1 MTTTPTRLPVSSSP
15 TRSCFRAW
23 WCRSSST
30 TPRGRRIDAAQA
42 SGDDQL
48 LIAPRLDER
57 YARYGV
63 VATIERVGRFVGGA
77 PEPSSRPPAG
87 RIGAGTTGPGAALW
101 VEVDPVPDAAVTPHV
116 RELAERYKSLV
127 VAVLQR
133 REAWQIIDGFN
144 QLNDPDAIA
153 DSAGYASYLSIDQ
166 KLQLL
171 ESPDVEE
178 RLEQLISWTEGTWLT
193 SRSPTS

>member
-1 MTTTPTRLPVSSSP
+1 MTTTPTRLPVLFLTDQVVLP
-15 TRSCFRAW
+15 GMVVPVELDDAARAA
-23 WCRSSST
+23 
-30 TPRGRRIDAAQA
+30 IDAAQA

-77 PEPSSRPPAG
+77 PDRRQGRRRAGSEQARPAPGLHSGSRSIRCPTLPS
-87 RIGAGTTGPGAALW
+87 
-101 VEVDPVPDAAVTPHV
+101 PHV
-116 RELAERYKSLV
+116 RGSPSATSPSSWPT
-127 VAVLQR
+127 LQR

>member
-1 MTTTPTRLPVSSSP
+1 M
-15 TRSCFRAW
+15 
-23 WCRSSST
+23 
-30 TPRGRRIDAAQA
+30 
-42 SGDDQL
+42 
-48 LIAPRLDER
+48 
-57 YARYGV
+57 
-63 VATIERVGRFVGGA
+63 
-77 PEPSSRPPAG
+77 
-87 RIGAGTTGPGAALW
+87 
-101 VEVDPVPDAAVTPHV
+101 
-116 RELAERYKSLV
+116 
-127 VAVLQR
+127 AVLQR

-153 DSAGYASYLSIDQ
+153 DSAGCASYLSIDQ